1 MEIVT
6 KMFEVQDFAKKL
18 LFESK
23 TEKEVTNARSLLNI
37 VQEELK
43 MLYIPVPTEN
53 V

>member
-23 TEKEVTNARSLLNI
+23 TEKEEKSARSLLRA
-37 VQEELK
+37 VHEELK
-43 MLYIPVPTEN
+43 MLYIPIATEN